1 MLQFQPLKLEV
12 SYPDGARHVV
22 ELAEGVSN
30 LGRDPA
36 SDLVLYDTKCSRR
49 HAVLESTSQ
58 GTFVRDAG
66 SANGTFVNGRRAER
80 ATLMTGDVLRL
91 GDVSIRLLDPSEPVP
106 DSTDQPP
113 EGFAHLTSDTD
124 RGVALLEAPAL
135 AAKVLGLGWLTF
147 AALFA
152 GIGIAA
158 FLAFDAPAFGGIVL
172 VGGLFL
178 AAWAVALGVGWLRL
192 ARWVR
197 PAQFASSVVGL
208 LLCPLT
214 ATALVTLVFT
224 ARGDT
229 ANLLQGGYLPAPEA
243 HALSRSDRAYA
254 FLIAVCLALSALLLT
269 LGAVYALSS
278 GGLTIYGSDAKTFVR

>member
-22 ELAEGVSN
+22 ELVEGVSN

-49 HAVLESTSQ
+49 HAVVESTSQ

-66 SANGTFVNGRRAER
+66 SANGTFVNGRRTER
-80 ATLMTGDVLRL
+80 AKLMIGDVLRL

-106 DSTDQPP
+106 VSTDRPH
-113 EGFAHLTSDTD
+113 EHFDHLSSDTD

-152 GIGIAA
+152 GIGIAV
-158 FLAFDAPAFGGIVL
+158 FLAFDAPAFGWIVL
-172 VGGLFL
+172 VVGLLL
-178 AAWAVALGVGWLRL
+178 AAWSMSLGVGWLRL

-197 PAQFASSVVGL
+197 PAQFVSSMVGL
-208 LLCPLT
+208 FLCPLT
-214 ATALVTLVFT
+214 VTALVTLVFA
-224 ARGDT
+224 ARSDT

-243 HALSRSDRAYA
+243 HARSRSDRTYA

-269 LGAVYALSS
+269 LGTVYVLSS
-278 GGLTIYGSDAKTFVR
+278 AGLAIYGRDDATFVR